1 MVKAVRDHQGV
12 ALEKVL
18 FAVVGEDA
26 RRAFEQAL
34 E

>member
-1 MVKAVRDHQGV
+1 MVEAVRDHQGV
-12 ALEKVL
+12 VLEQVV